1 MYRHLNA
8 DKTISTIE
16 TLSIRVGERFPGSSL
31 SQVCSE
37 LLLIA
42 NESKARALLIAR
54 PNYGLRLFVGA
65 VVILGLLGLFYSI
78 SMLEVTTRPFTLG
91 ELVQMTEAGMN
102 DMVLIGAAILF
113 LITVEVRVKRRRV
126 LEALRELR
134 SIAHVIDMHQLTKD
148 PGRYA
153 KDRILTQHSPTW
165 EMSAYEL
172 TRYLDYCSEM
182 LSLTGKVGAL
192 YAQNFNDAV
201 VLSAVNELENM
212 TTGLS
217 RKIWQK
223 IMILHKLDE
232 RMVNPGIG

>member
-1 MYRHLNA
+1 MYRQLNA
-8 DKTISTIE
+8 DSVISTIE
-16 TLSIRVGERFPGSSL
+16 TLTSRISERFPESGL

-37 LLLIA
+37 LHSLAI
-42 NESKARALLIAR
+42 ESKGKVLKIAR
-54 PNYGLRLFVGA
+54 PNYGLRMFVSL
-65 VVILGLLGLFYSI
+65 VVILGLLGIFYSVTL
-78 SMLEVTTRPFTLG
+78 LEIPTHTFTLA
-91 ELVQMTEAGMN
+91 ELVQITEAGMN
-102 DMVLIGAAILF
+102 DVVLIGAAILF
-113 LITVEVRVKRRRV
+113 LVTAEARIKRRRV
-126 LEALRELR
+126 LEALHELR

-153 KDRILTQHSPTW
+153 KERILTPHSPSC

-192 YAQNFNDAV
+192 YAQNFEDAV
-201 VLSAVNELENM
+201 VLSAVNDLENM

-217 RKIWQK
+217 RKVWQK

-232 RMVNPGIG
+232 ANI